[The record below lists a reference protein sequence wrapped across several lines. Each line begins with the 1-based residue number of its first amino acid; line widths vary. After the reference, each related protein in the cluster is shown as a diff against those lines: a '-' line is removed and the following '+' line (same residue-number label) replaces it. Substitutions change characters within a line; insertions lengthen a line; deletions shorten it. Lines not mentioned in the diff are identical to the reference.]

1 MKNARRPGFSRVTAR
16 GLGLVELLVAVAI
29 VGVLVGVAI
38 PSLSDLL
45 ERRRVVAI
53 AQELAGILNFARS
66 ETNANG
72 DAIVVRFDKDPD
84 GKRSCAMVNVLQV
97 FHYSCRCYREQAQI
111 CGTAPVPIL
120 RVFQVENAQGVS
132 FEATS
137 PHWEGAGPLAN
148 FVTLQRGQYF
158 AGASGVNITVS
169 GKRTGAALRVELN
182 EVNRV
187 RVCSPDRSISGY
199 PACG

>member
-1 MKNARRPGFSRVTAR
+1 
-16 GLGLVELLVAVAI
+16 
-29 VGVLVGVAI
+29 
-38 PSLSDLL
+38 
-45 ERRRVVAI
+45 
-53 AQELAGILNFARS
+53 
-66 ETNANG
+66 
-72 DAIVVRFDKDPD
+72 
-84 GKRSCAMVNVLQV
+84 
-97 FHYSCRCYREQAQI
+97 
-111 CGTAPVPIL
+111 
-120 RVFQVENAQGVS
+120 
-132 FEATS
+132 
-137 PHWEGAGPLAN
+137 LAN